1 LRTVD
6 PSRDALRAARAAGC
20 LLVSIR
26 NAHAL
31 LTFTGAFLS
40 HSHASIPTR
49 SGLCTAVSVA
59 SESVAAPSVKH
70 LRAVFSE
77 PRLISFPLPPD

>member
-1 LRTVD
+1 M
-6 PSRDALRAARAAGC
+6 
-20 LLVSIR
+20 SIR
-26 NAHAL
+26 IAHAL
-31 LTFTGAFLS
+31 LMFTGSFLS

-59 SESVAAPSVKH
+59 SEFVAAPSVKH
-70 LRAVFSE
+70 LRALFSE